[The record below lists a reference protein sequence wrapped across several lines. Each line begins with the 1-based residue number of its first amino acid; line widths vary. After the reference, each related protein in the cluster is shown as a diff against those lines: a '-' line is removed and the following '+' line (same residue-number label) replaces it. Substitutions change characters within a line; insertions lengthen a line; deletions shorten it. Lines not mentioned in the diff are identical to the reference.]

1 MKKIALFSISILLNF
16 VADAQFER
24 VVPENGYARFL
35 RTLKGDF
42 VLVYNSHNAE
52 FLDKNGTQ
60 IKKLNA
66 YNPLGGHYN
75 AFDLV
80 DTSVVFTGWGFSFDG
95 WGWWGTPGF
104 IRINANLQN
113 IGFLNY
119 YNNLNDYEV
128 AEKLSDGG
136 FVEYNTLS
144 WHGFKRKDFSG
155 KLLWEFNIMDMQ
167 VRDLASNIA
176 LQSIAATNQ
185 GLLVVDS
192 SGQSDTL
199 FNNFDFTH
207 IETISFGNLVG
218 SKSDTIYLFD
228 ENFQVIQKA
237 LILGETVKDMKSMED
252 RVAVLTESNH
262 VYLYDQDL
270 MLIAN
275 FQLDYDHLT
284 FKNIVPDQDGVV
296 LAGDHHFG
304 IFPSGNNAVFV
315 KKFGANGFDPFERRD
330 IGLYF
335 VQPAT
340 KTDVWPEAGKF
351 KVSFQDVKFQVFN
364 YSDTVLNSFRAN
376 VRFPDLPMEW
386 PLHPNPVP
394 QHFFKQFS
402 NLNLAPGQSTTLSWD
417 EFTATF
423 VEYPSGNNMELCF
436 WSSMPDG
443 KSDINPNNDVACA
456 DFFVNDEEQQP
467 EQIGF
472 EVFPNPTTSSCSI
485 FYSLPAV
492 SDSEL
497 SIYDAMGRLLHRQQ
511 LAEGT
516 NRLVINDLTKGMNLL
531 VLKVNGD
538 VVKTEK
544 LIRE

>member
-1 MKKIALFSISILLNF
+1 MKKLVLFFILLLSQHILK
-16 VADAQFER
+16 AQFET
-24 VVPENGYARFL
+24 VINTKFQGYKSFL
-35 RTLKGDF
+35 RTLGGDYAMIINGNTATILNEKGELFETLSSEAPVGGYNEVMDLSDTS
-42 VLVYNSHNAE
+42 LVFSIGAFSYEPFCGWCGIIFTSK
-52 FLDKNGTQ
+52 LDKNWEWSQFYGSYFAGAT
-60 IKKLNA
+60 
-66 YNPLGGHYN
+66 
-75 AFDLV
+75 
-80 DTSVVFTGWGFSFDG
+80 T
-95 WGWWGTPGF
+95 
-104 IRINANLQN
+104 
-113 IGFLNY
+113 
-119 YNNLNDYEV
+119 
-128 AEKLSDGG
+128 EKSIDGG
-136 FVEYNTLS
+136 YTTYEKNGSTVYKYDSLGYDKWSLS
-144 WHGFKRKDFSG
+144 INGNSISDVAIDIELRTICALNG
-155 KLLWEFNIMDMQ
+155 GLWVI
-167 VRDLASNIA
+167 
-176 LQSIAATNQ
+176 
-185 GLLVVDS
+185 DS

-199 FNNFDFTH
+199 FTNFDFTH

-237 LILGETVKDMKSMED
+237 PILGETVKDMKSMED

-284 FKNIVPDQDGVV
+284 FKNIVPDEDGIV
-296 LAGDHHFG
+296 LAGDHHYG
-304 IFPSGNNAVFV
+304 VFPSGNNAVFV
-315 KKFGANGFDPFERRD
+315 KKFGTDGFDPYERRD

-335 VQPAT
+335 VQQAT

-386 PLHPNPVP
+386 PLQPNPVP

-402 NLNLAPGQSTTLSWD
+402 NLNLAPGQNMTLSWD

-485 FYSLPAV
+485 IYSLPAV

-516 NRLVINDLTKGMNLL
+516 NRLVIDDLTKGMNLL
-531 VLKVNGD
+531 VLKVNGN

-544 LIRE
+544 LIRD